1 MIKYQVSLNKG
12 VEAFGTG
19 PSITANEIVDTA
31 DASALAREIH
41 HLNSLI
47 PEQVAE
53 AVLQNFCEAAANLMA
68 MGYAVVLRSGA
79 DAAIRIYP
87 DVHVK
92 GGNINL
98 DRAKALIPGTVA
110 LSLDNA
116 GELVTKAG
124 VTFRAKAECEPKF
137 NDLLTKAEARLERK
151 EVVEK
156 AFVKRAN
163 ASGDDAAEEGG
174 GTPGGSGSDSG
185 SGNNGGSGS
194 DSGSGN
200 GGSTGGS
207 TGGGSGSATK
217 PGGGGP
223 VIDV

>member
-98 DRAKALIPGTVA
+98 DRAKQLIPGTVA

-124 VTFRAKAECEPKF
+124 VTVRAKAECEPKF
-137 NDLLTKAEARLERK
+137 NDLLTTAGARLERK

-163 ASGDDAAEEGG
+163 ASDNDGGSDSSDSEGDGG
-174 GTPGGSGSDSG
+174 STGGSG
-185 SGNNGGSGS
+185 
-194 DSGSGN
+194 GN

-207 TGGGSGSATK
+207 TK

>member
-19 PSITANEIVDTA
+19 PTITANEIVDTA

-124 VTFRAKAECEPKF
+124 VTVRAKAECEVKF
-137 NDLLTKAEARLERK
+137 TDLLTKAEARLERK

-156 AFVKRAN
+156 AFVKRAG
-163 ASGDDAAEEGG
+163 ASDDDAEDGG
-174 GTPGGSGSDSG
+174 GTPGSNGGGSGSDSG
-185 SGNNGGSGS
+185 SGS
-194 DSGSGN
+194 N

-207 TGGGSGSATK
+207 TK
-217 PGGGGP
+217 PGSGP

>member
-19 PSITANEIVDTA
+19 PTITANEIVDTA

-116 GELVTKAG
+116 GDLVTKAG
-124 VTFRAKAECEPKF
+124 VTVRAKAECEPKF

-156 AFVKRAN
+156 AFVKRADN
-163 ASGDDAAEEGG
+163 ANDNDNEGG
-174 GTPGGSGSDSG
+174 SQGGSQAPSG
-185 SGNNGGSGS
+185 GGSS
-194 DSGSGN
+194 S

-207 TGGGSGSATK
+207 SDK
-217 PGGGGP
+217 P

>member
-19 PSITANEIVDTA
+19 PTITANEIVDTA

-98 DRAKALIPGTVA
+98 DRAKQLIPGTVA

-124 VTFRAKAECEPKF
+124 VTVRAKAECEVKF

-163 ASGDDAAEEGG
+163 ASGDEPGGSDAEEGG
-174 GTPGGSGSDSG
+174 GSSDGGGSGSG
-185 SGNNGGSGS
+185 S
-194 DSGSGN
+194 N

-207 TGGGSGSATK
+207 TNPGS
-217 PGGGGP
+217 GP

>member
-98 DRAKALIPGTVA
+98 DRAKQLIPGTVA

-116 GELVTKAG
+116 GDLVSKAG
-124 VTFRAKAECEPKF
+124 VTVRAKAECEAKF
-137 NDLLTKAEARLERK
+137 TDLLTKAEARLERK

-163 ASGDDAAEEGG
+163 ASDSSDSENGGSDSSDSEGDGG
-174 GTPGGSGSDSG
+174 STGGSG
-185 SGNNGGSGS
+185 
-194 DSGSGN
+194 GN

-207 TGGGSGSATK
+207 GGSTK

>member
-98 DRAKALIPGTVA
+98 DRAKQLIHGTVA

-124 VTFRAKAECEPKF
+124 VTVRAKAECEPKF
-137 NDLLTKAEARLERK
+137 NDLLTTAGARLERK

-163 ASGDDAAEEGG
+163 ASDDSAEEGG
-174 GTPGGSGSDSG
+174 GSSDGGGSGSD
-185 SGNNGGSGS
+185 GGS
-194 DSGSGN
+194 
-200 GGSTGGS
+200 GSTGGS
-207 TGGGSGSATK
+207 GGSTK

>member
-98 DRAKALIPGTVA
+98 DRAKQLIPGTVA

-124 VTFRAKAECEPKF
+124 VTVRAKAECEAKF
-137 NDLLTKAEARLERK
+137 TDLLTTAGARLERK

-163 ASGDDAAEEGG
+163 ASDDSAAGSSDSSDSEGDGG
-174 GTPGGSGSDSG
+174 STGGSG
-185 SGNNGGSGS
+185 
-194 DSGSGN
+194 GN

-207 TGGGSGSATK
+207 GGSTK

>member
-19 PSITANEIVDTA
+19 PTITANEIVDTA

-116 GELVTKAG
+116 GDLVTKAG
-124 VTFRAKAECEPKF
+124 VTVRAKAECEAKF
-137 NDLLTKAEARLERK
+137 TDLLTKAEARLERK

-163 ASGDDAAEEGG
+163 GSNDDSAEEGG
-174 GTPGGSGSDSG
+174 SSDSGSGSDSG
-185 SGNNGGSGS
+185 N
-194 DSGSGN
+194 N
-200 GGSTGGS
+200 GGSTGVS
-207 TGGGSGSATK
+207 TGGGSTK
-217 PGGGGP
+217 PGGSGGP
-223 VIDV
+223 VIEV

>member
-116 GELVTKAG
+116 GDLVTKAG
-124 VTFRAKAECEPKF
+124 VTVRAKAECEAKF
-137 NDLLTKAEARLERK
+137 TDLLTKAEARLERK

-163 ASGDDAAEEGG
+163 GSNDDAAEEGG
-174 GTPGGSGSDSG
+174 GTPGGSGSD
-185 SGNNGGSGS
+185 GGSGS
-194 DSGSGN
+194 GS
-200 GGSTGGS
+200 GSTGGS
-207 TGGGSGSATK
+207 GGSTK
-217 PGGGGP
+217 PGGGP

>member
-19 PSITANEIVDTA
+19 PTITANEIVDTA

-116 GELVTKAG
+116 GDLVTKAG
-124 VTFRAKAECEPKF
+124 VTVRAKAECEMKF
-137 NDLLTKAEARLERK
+137 TDLLTKAEARLERK

-156 AFVKRAN
+156 AFVKRADN
-163 ASGDDAAEEGG
+163 ANDNANDNDADAGG
-174 GTPGGSGSDSG
+174 GESQAPSGGSNPGSSSGGSNSG
-185 SGNNGGSGS
+185 SGN
-194 DSGSGN
+194 
-200 GGSTGGS
+200 
-207 TGGGSGSATK
+207 K
-217 PGGGGP
+217 P

>member
-19 PSITANEIVDTA
+19 PTITANEIVDTA

-98 DRAKALIPGTVA
+98 DRAKQLIPGTVA

-116 GELVTKAG
+116 GELVSKAG
-124 VTFRAKAECEPKF
+124 VTVRAKAECEPKF
-137 NDLLTKAEARLERK
+137 NDLLTKVEARLERK

-163 ASGDDAAEEGG
+163 GSNDEPGGSDAAEEGG
-174 GTPGGSGSDSG
+174 GSDIGSDSG
-185 SGNNGGSGS
+185 S
-194 DSGSGN
+194 
-200 GGSTGGS
+200 GSTGGS
-207 TGGGSGSATK
+207 TGGSTK
-217 PGGGGP
+217 PGGSGGP

>member
-98 DRAKALIPGTVA
+98 DRAKSLIPGTAA

-116 GELVTKAG
+116 GDLVTKAG
-124 VTFRAKAECEPKF
+124 VTVRAKAECEPKF

-156 AFVKRAN
+156 AFVKRVDA
-163 ASGDDAAEEGG
+163 DAAEEG
-174 GTPGGSGSDSG
+174 SGSD
-185 SGNNGGSGS
+185 
-194 DSGSGN
+194 

-207 TGGGSGSATK
+207 TSGGSNPGSSSGSGNK
-217 PGGGGP
+217 P

>member
-19 PSITANEIVDTA
+19 PTITANEIVDTA

-98 DRAKALIPGTVA
+98 DRAKQLIPGTVA

-124 VTFRAKAECEPKF
+124 VTVRAKAECEVKF

-163 ASGDDAAEEGG
+163 GSNDAEEEGG
-174 GTPGGSGSDSG
+174 SDNGGGSDSG
-185 SGNNGGSGS
+185 SG
-194 DSGSGN
+194 
-200 GGSTGGS
+200 STGGS
-207 TGGGSGSATK
+207 GGSTK
-217 PGGGGP
+217 PGSGP

>member
-98 DRAKALIPGTVA
+98 DRAKQLIPGTVA

-116 GELVTKAG
+116 GDLVSKAG
-124 VTFRAKAECEPKF
+124 VTVRAKAECEPKF
-137 NDLLTKAEARLERK
+137 NDLLTTAGARLERK

-156 AFVKRAN
+156 AFVRRAN
-163 ASGDDAAEEGG
+163 ASDDAAEEGG
-174 GTPGGSGSDSG
+174 GGYGSDAGGSGSDSG
-185 SGNNGGSGS
+185 SGSGS
-194 DSGSGN
+194 N

-207 TGGGSGSATK
+207 TK
-217 PGGGGP
+217 QGGGGP

>member
-12 VEAFGTG
+12 VEAFGSG
-19 PSITANEIVDTA
+19 PTITANEIVDTA

-116 GELVTKAG
+116 GDLVSEAG
-124 VTFRAKAECEPKF
+124 VTVRAKAECEVKF
-137 NDLLTKAEARLERK
+137 TDLLTKAEARLERK

-156 AFVKRAN
+156 AFVKRAD
-163 ASGDDAAEEGG
+163 ASGSDSSEEGG
-174 GTPGGSGSDSG
+174 SNAGAGGAGSDSG
-185 SGNNGGSGS
+185 S
-194 DSGSGN
+194 
-200 GGSTGGS
+200 GSTGGS
-207 TGGGSGSATK
+207 TGGSGGSTK
-217 PGGGGP
+217 PGSGP

>member
-19 PSITANEIVDTA
+19 PTITANEIVDTA

-98 DRAKALIPGTVA
+98 DRAKQLIPGTVA

-124 VTFRAKAECEPKF
+124 VTVRAKAECEPKF
-137 NDLLTKAEARLERK
+137 NDLLTTAGARLERK

-163 ASGDDAAEEGG
+163 ASDSENGG
-174 GTPGGSGSDSG
+174 GTPGSDSSDSEGDSG
-185 SGNNGGSGS
+185 S
-194 DSGSGN
+194 

-207 TGGGSGSATK
+207 TGGSGGSTK

>member
-19 PSITANEIVDTA
+19 PTITANEIVDTA

-116 GELVTKAG
+116 GDLVTKAG
-124 VTFRAKAECEPKF
+124 VTVRAKAECEAKF
-137 NDLLTKAEARLERK
+137 TDLLTKAEARLERK

-156 AFVKRAN
+156 AFVKRAG
-163 ASGDDAAEEGG
+163 ASDEPGGSDAEEGG
-174 GTPGGSGSDSG
+174 SSDG
-185 SGNNGGSGS
+185 GGSGS

-200 GGSTGGS
+200 GGSGNGGNTGGS
-207 TGGGSGSATK
+207 TK
-217 PGGGGP
+217 PGSGP

>member
-116 GELVTKAG
+116 GDLVTKAG
-124 VTFRAKAECEPKF
+124 VTVRAKAECEVKF
-137 NDLLTKAEARLERK
+137 TDLLTTAGVRLERK

-156 AFVKRAN
+156 AFVKRAG
-163 ASGDDAAEEGG
+163 ASDEPGGSDAGEGG
-174 GTPGGSGSDSG
+174 SDGGSGSDG
-185 SGNNGGSGS
+185 
-194 DSGSGN
+194 

-207 TGGGSGSATK
+207 TGGSGGSTK

>member
-19 PSITANEIVDTA
+19 PTITANEIVDTA

-98 DRAKALIPGTVA
+98 ERAKQLIPGTVA

-124 VTFRAKAECEPKF
+124 VTVRAKAECEPKF
-137 NDLLTKAEARLERK
+137 NDLLTTAGARLERK

-163 ASGDDAAEEGG
+163 ASDDSAAG
-174 GTPGGSGSDSG
+174 GSDSSDSEG
-185 SGNNGGSGS
+185 
-194 DSGSGN
+194 DSGS

-207 TGGGSGSATK
+207 TGGSGGSTK

>member
-98 DRAKALIPGTVA
+98 DRAKALIPGTAA

-116 GELVTKAG
+116 GDLVSKAG
-124 VTFRAKAECEPKF
+124 VTVRAKAECEAKF
-137 NDLLTKAEARLERK
+137 TDLLTKAEARLERK

-163 ASGDDAAEEGG
+163 ASDNDSAEDGG
-174 GTPGGSGSDSG
+174 SGNEQGGSGSDSG
-185 SGNNGGSGS
+185 SGS
-194 DSGSGN
+194 
-200 GGSTGGS
+200 GSTGGS
-207 TGGGSGSATK
+207 TGGGSTK

>member
-19 PSITANEIVDTA
+19 PTITANEIVDTA

-98 DRAKALIPGTVA
+98 DRAKQLIPGTAA

-124 VTFRAKAECEPKF
+124 VTVRAKAECEVKF

-163 ASGDDAAEEGG
+163 GSNDEPGGSDAEEGG
-174 GTPGGSGSDSG
+174 GSNNEQGGSGSGSG
-185 SGNNGGSGS
+185 SGSNGGSG
-194 DSGSGN
+194 GS
-200 GGSTGGS
+200 
-207 TGGGSGSATK
+207 TK
-217 PGGGGP
+217 PGSGP

>member
-19 PSITANEIVDTA
+19 PTITANEIVDTA

-98 DRAKALIPGTVA
+98 DRAKQLIPGTVA

-124 VTFRAKAECEPKF
+124 VTVRAKAECEAKF
-137 NDLLTKAEARLERK
+137 TDLLTKAEARLERK

-163 ASGDDAAEEGG
+163 ASDSENG
-174 GTPGGSGSDSG
+174 GSDSSDSEGDGG
-185 SGNNGGSGS
+185 SNGGSG
-194 DSGSGN
+194 GN

-207 TGGGSGSATK
+207 GGSTK

>member
-98 DRAKALIPGTVA
+98 DRAKQLIPGTVA

-124 VTFRAKAECEPKF
+124 VTVRAKAECEVKF
-137 NDLLTKAEARLERK
+137 TDLLTKAEARLERK

-163 ASGDDAAEEGG
+163 ASDNEPGGSDSAEE
-174 GTPGGSGSDSG
+174 GGSGSDSG
-185 SGNNGGSGS
+185 SGN
-194 DSGSGN
+194 N

>member
-19 PSITANEIVDTA
+19 PTITANEIVDTA

-98 DRAKALIPGTVA
+98 DRAKALIPGTAA

-124 VTFRAKAECEPKF
+124 VTVRAKAECEAKF
-137 NDLLTKAEARLERK
+137 TDLLTKAEARLERK

-174 GTPGGSGSDSG
+174 SSSEDGGSGSDSG
-185 SGNNGGSGS
+185 SGST
-194 DSGSGN
+194 

-207 TGGGSGSATK
+207 TK
-217 PGGGGP
+217 PGSGP

>member
-19 PSITANEIVDTA
+19 PTITANEIVDTA

-124 VTFRAKAECEPKF
+124 VTVRAKAECEAKF
-137 NDLLTKAEARLERK
+137 TDLLTKAEARLERK

-163 ASGDDAAEEGG
+163 ASGDDAAEDGG
-174 GTPGGSGSDSG
+174 GSDSG
-185 SGNNGGSGS
+185 SGSDGSGS
-194 DSGSGN
+194 GSN

-207 TGGGSGSATK
+207 TK

>member
-19 PSITANEIVDTA
+19 PTITANEIVDTA

-98 DRAKALIPGTVA
+98 DRAKQLIPGTAA

-124 VTFRAKAECEPKF
+124 VTVRAKAECEVKF
-137 NDLLTKAEARLERK
+137 NDLLTTAGARLERK

-163 ASGDDAAEEGG
+163 GSGDDSAEEGG
-174 GTPGGSGSDSG
+174 GTPGSDNGGGSGNEQGGSDSG
-185 SGNNGGSGS
+185 SGSGS
-194 DSGSGN
+194 N

-207 TGGGSGSATK
+207 TK
-217 PGGGGP
+217 PGSGP

>member
-19 PSITANEIVDTA
+19 PTITANEIVDTA

-98 DRAKALIPGTVA
+98 DRAKQLIPGTVA

-124 VTFRAKAECEPKF
+124 VTVRAKAECEPKF
-137 NDLLTKAEARLERK
+137 NDLLTTAGARLERK

-163 ASGDDAAEEGG
+163 ASDDSAAG
-174 GTPGGSGSDSG
+174 GSDSSDSEG
-185 SGNNGGSGS
+185 DGGS
-194 DSGSGN
+194 

-207 TGGGSGSATK
+207 TGGSGGSTK

>member
-19 PSITANEIVDTA
+19 PTITANEIVDTA

-98 DRAKALIPGTVA
+98 DRAKQLIPGTVA

-124 VTFRAKAECEPKF
+124 VTVRAKAECEPKF
-137 NDLLTKAEARLERK
+137 NDLLTTAGARLERK

-163 ASGDDAAEEGG
+163 ASDDSDSSDEEGG
-174 GTPGGSGSDSG
+174 GTPGGSD
-185 SGNNGGSGS
+185 NGGGS
-194 DSGSGN
+194 N

-207 TGGGSGSATK
+207 TK
-217 PGGGGP
+217 PGGSGGP

>member
-98 DRAKALIPGTVA
+98 DRAKQLIPGTVA

-124 VTFRAKAECEPKF
+124 VTVRAKAECEPKF
-137 NDLLTKAEARLERK
+137 NDLLTTAGARLERK

-163 ASGDDAAEEGG
+163 ASDNDSEPGGSNGGGSGSSDEEGG
-174 GTPGGSGSDSG
+174 GTPGGST
-185 SGNNGGSGS
+185 
-194 DSGSGN
+194 

-207 TGGGSGSATK
+207 GGSTK
-217 PGGGGP
+217 PGSGGP

>member
-116 GELVTKAG
+116 GDLVTKAG
-124 VTFRAKAECEPKF
+124 VTVRAKAECEVKF
-137 NDLLTKAEARLERK
+137 TDLLTTAGARLERK

-156 AFVKRAN
+156 AFVKRAGAN
-163 ASGDDAAEEGG
+163 DEPGGSDSEGG
-174 GTPGGSGSDSG
+174 GSDGGSGS
-185 SGNNGGSGS
+185 NGGS
-194 DSGSGN
+194 N

-207 TGGGSGSATK
+207 GGSTK

>member
-41 HLNSLI
+41 HLNSLM

-98 DRAKALIPGTVA
+98 DRAKQLIPGTVA

-124 VTFRAKAECEPKF
+124 VTVRAKAECEPKF
-137 NDLLTKAEARLERK
+137 NDLLTTAGARLERK

-163 ASGDDAAEEGG
+163 ASDSENGGSDSSDSEGDGSS
-174 GTPGGSGSDSG
+174 TGGSG
-185 SGNNGGSGS
+185 
-194 DSGSGN
+194 GN

-207 TGGGSGSATK
+207 GGSTK
-217 PGGGGP
+217 PGSGP

>member
-19 PSITANEIVDTA
+19 PTITANEIVDTA

-41 HLNSLI
+41 HLNSHI

-79 DAAIRIYP
+79 DTAIRIYP

-98 DRAKALIPGTVA
+98 YRAKQLIPGTVA

-124 VTFRAKAECEPKF
+124 VTVRAKAECEVKF

-163 ASGDDAAEEGG
+163 ASGDEPGGSDAEEGG
-174 GTPGGSGSDSG
+174 GSENGGGSGS
-185 SGNNGGSGS
+185 
-194 DSGSGN
+194 
-200 GGSTGGS
+200 GSTGGS
-207 TGGGSGSATK
+207 TGGSGGSTK
-217 PGGGGP
+217 PGSGP

>member
-98 DRAKALIPGTVA
+98 DRAKALIPGTAA

-116 GELVTKAG
+116 GDLVTKAG
-124 VTFRAKAECEPKF
+124 VTVRAKAECEVKF

-163 ASGDDAAEEGG
+163 NDNDNDNDNDADAGG
-174 GTPGGSGSDSG
+174 GESQTPSGGGSTSGGSNSG
-185 SGNNGGSGS
+185 SGN
-194 DSGSGN
+194 
-200 GGSTGGS
+200 
-207 TGGGSGSATK
+207 K
-217 PGGGGP
+217 P

>member
-19 PSITANEIVDTA
+19 PTITANEIVDTA

-98 DRAKALIPGTVA
+98 DRAKQLIPGTVA

-116 GELVTKAG
+116 GDLVTKAG
-124 VTFRAKAECEPKF
+124 VTVRAKAECEAKF
-137 NDLLTKAEARLERK
+137 TDLLTKAEARLERK

-163 ASGDDAAEEGG
+163 ASGDDAAEEG
-174 GTPGGSGSDSG
+174 SGSDSG
-185 SGNNGGSGS
+185 SGSGS
-194 DSGSGN
+194 D
-200 GGSTGGS
+200 GGS
-207 TGGGSGSATK
+207 TGGGSTK
-217 PGGGGP
+217 PGGSGGP
-223 VIDV
+223 VIEV

>member
-98 DRAKALIPGTVA
+98 DRAKQLIPGTVA

-124 VTFRAKAECEPKF
+124 VTVRAKAECEPKF
-137 NDLLTKAEARLERK
+137 NDLLTTAGARLERK

-163 ASGDDAAEEGG
+163 ASDSENG
-174 GTPGGSGSDSG
+174 GSDS
-185 SGNNGGSGS
+185 S
-194 DSGSGN
+194 DSEGD

-207 TGGGSGSATK
+207 GGGSTK
-217 PGGGGP
+217 PGGGSP

>member
-98 DRAKALIPGTVA
+98 DRAKQLIPGTVA

-124 VTFRAKAECEPKF
+124 VTVRAKAECEPKF
-137 NDLLTKAEARLERK
+137 NDLLTTAGARLERK

-163 ASGDDAAEEGG
+163 ASDEPGGSDSSDEEGG
-174 GTPGGSGSDSG
+174 STGGSG
-185 SGNNGGSGS
+185 
-194 DSGSGN
+194 GN

-207 TGGGSGSATK
+207 GGSTK
-217 PGGGGP
+217 PGGGP